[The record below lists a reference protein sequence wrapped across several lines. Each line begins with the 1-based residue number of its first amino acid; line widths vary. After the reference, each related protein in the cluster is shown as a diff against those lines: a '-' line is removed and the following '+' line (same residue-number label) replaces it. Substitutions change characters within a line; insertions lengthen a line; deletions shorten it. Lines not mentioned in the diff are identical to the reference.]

1 MKNHPLSEFYMW
13 QEAYGKTG
21 EKKGLKKGYFLG
33 RLKVETEIDTEPFED
48 MNIYELEKLTE
59 ILISVFGNR
68 KQRYW
73 LKIKKIINF
82 KKIKTFY
89 YTTKS
94 RIYDKILMRMLCEYT
109 ESEDYIRN
117 IKREQGIEIG
127 KNKAEKEI
135 VSKMLKTMTPMEISK
150 ITEIPQES
158 IEKMKNSN

>member
-1 MKNHPLSEFYMW
+1 MKNHPLSEFCMW
-13 QEAYGKTG
+13 QKAYEKKG
-21 EKKGLKKGYFLG
+21 EKKGLKEGYVIG
-33 RLKVETEIDTEPFED
+33 RLKVETEIDTEPFEK

-73 LKIKKIINF
+73 LKIKKIIHL

-94 RIYDKILMRMLCEYT
+94 RIYDKMLMRLLCEYT

-117 IKREQGIEIG
+117 IKLE
-127 KNKAEKEI
+127 
-135 VSKMLKTMTPMEISK
+135 
-150 ITEIPQES
+150 
-158 IEKMKNSN
+158 

>member
-1 MKNHPLSEFYMW
+1 MKNHPLSEFCMW
-13 QEAYGKTG
+13 QKAYEKKG
-21 EKKGLKKGYFLG
+21 EKKGLKEGYVIG
-33 RLKVETEIDTEPFED
+33 RLKVETEIDTEPFEK

-73 LKIKKIINF
+73 LKIKKIIHL

-94 RIYDKILMRMLCEYT
+94 RIYDKMLMRLLCEYT

-117 IKREQGIEIG
+117 IKLEEGIERG
-127 KNKAEKEI
+127 KKKAEMEI
-135 VSKMLKTMTPMEISK
+135 ISNMLKTMTPMEISQ
-150 ITEIPQES
+150 ITEIPLES
-158 IEKMKNSN
+158 IKKIKN